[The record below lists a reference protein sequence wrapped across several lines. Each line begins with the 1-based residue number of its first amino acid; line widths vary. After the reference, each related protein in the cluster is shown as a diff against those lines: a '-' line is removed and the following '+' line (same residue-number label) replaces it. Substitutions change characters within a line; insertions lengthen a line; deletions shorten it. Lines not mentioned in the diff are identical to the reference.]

1 MVTMQ
6 SDVFIR
12 LFLPSVRRTARERL
26 VSSALELG
34 TPSGLWWRA
43 RPVVSTDV
51 LALGTSVFFAIAC
64 NSAFLSGVLA
74 GRSWTEPSTWVFS
87 GAMLVMLTAVH
98 LLLLTLLLSLV
109 PHRQFTRPLLS
120 VLIIATAFATYYMQR
135 FGVFLDPSMLRNVLR
150 TDVAEASELLGV
162 GMLPHVL
169 LYAGLP
175 LLVLWRVR
183 VAKRPLLRAFVVRG
197 VTLLA
202 AAGLLVGSL
211 LLVFQDFSALMRNQ
225 KELRYLITPANY
237 LYSSARVLVS
247 DTRQAA
253 KPREVVGADARRADS
268 WATRARPALFVIAV
282 GETARAANW
291 GMNGYA
297 RQTTPELAALG
308 VLNFPDVTACG
319 TNTETSLP
327 CMFSA
332 IGRRDYDEDR
342 IRGSESLLHVL
353 NRAGFQVL
361 WRDNQSGC
369 KGVCEGLPQ
378 QQIDPAQMPELCADG
393 RCLDGTLL
401 RGLDTVAR
409 DAQGNLVVVL
419 HMLGNHGP
427 TYSKRYPDA
436 FRRFTPTCDTGELRK
451 CTREQIVNAYDNALL
466 YTDHIL
472 ARTIAFLK
480 ERESRF
486 DTALLYVSDHGES
499 LGENGLYLHGIPYA
513 IAPNEQTKVPM
524 VWWLSDGFTT
534 SFGLDRS
541 CLAAQAG
548 RPWGHDQLFHSVLGL
563 LQVQTSVY
571 ERKLDISA
579 ACRQ

>member
-1 MVTMQ
+1 MLTMQ
-6 SDVFIR
+6 SDACIRFSLPSIR
-12 LFLPSVRRTARERL
+12 LVGRQRQMSL
-26 VSSALELG
+26 ALELG
-34 TPSGLWWRA
+34 TPSGSWWRF
-43 RPVVSTDV
+43 RPTVSTEV
-51 LALGTSVFFAIAC
+51 LAVAASLFFGFAC
-64 NSAFLSGVLA
+64 NSAFLTGVLA
-74 GRSWTEPSTWVFS
+74 GRSWTDPATWVFS
-87 GAMLVMLTAVH
+87 ASMLVMLTALH
-98 LLLLTLLLSLV
+98 LLLLSLV
-109 PHRQFTRPLLS
+109 LHRWIARPALS
-120 VLIIATAFATYYMQR
+120 VLIVATAFATYYMQR
-135 FGVFLDPSMLRNVLR
+135 FGVYLDPSMLRNVLR
-150 TDVAEASELLGV
+150 TDVAEASELFGL
-162 GMLPHVL
+162 GMLPHL
-169 LYAGLP
+169 LFYAGLP

-183 VAKRPLLRAFVVRG
+183 VAKRPLLRALAVRG
-197 VTLLA
+197 VTLVA
-202 AAGLLVGSL
+202 ASGLLIGSV

-253 KPREVVGADARRADS
+253 KPREVVGADARRAPS
-268 WATRARPALFVIAV
+268 WATRTRPALFVIAV

-291 GMNGYA
+291 GLNGYA
-297 RQTTPELAALG
+297 RQTTPELAALD
-308 VLNFPDVTACG
+308 VLNFSDVTACG

-378 QQIDPAQMPELCADG
+378 QQIDPAQLPELCVEG
-393 RCLDGTLL
+393 RCLDDALL
-401 RGLDTVAR
+401 QGLDTVAR

-427 TYSKRYPDA
+427 TYSKRYPDT

-451 CTREQIVNAYDNALL
+451 CSREEIVNAYDNALL

-480 ERESRF
+480 ERQARF

-499 LGENGLYLHGIPYA
+499 LGENGLYLHGVPYA
-513 IAPNEQTKVPM
+513 IAPDEQTKVPM
-524 VWWLSDGFTT
+524 VWWLSEGFTS
-534 SFGLDRS
+534 SFSLDRN
-541 CLAAQAG
+541 CLARQIA
-548 RPWGHDQLFHSVLGL
+548 RPWAHDQLFHTVLGV
-563 LQVQTSVY
+563 LQVETSVY

-579 ACRQ
+579 ACRR